1 MDDAVWREA
10 RRVDQLGDANQQVL
24 VRTQELRRA
33 QGDRDFHKGRADSLE
48 IGLASHL
55 EQVNTWRA
63 QLEVRLQSLQDE
75 LAHARMT
82 QTAPVH
88 IGAPADVRVRIPVI
102 GDMETTVELRVDVP
116 GVVLARAA
124 QQAVVKA
131 RERAM

>member
-1 MDDAVWREA
+1 M
-10 RRVDQLGDANQQVL
+10 L
-24 VRTQELRRA
+24 TQELRRA

-124 QQAVVKA
+124 QQAVGSLGETVFLMVTLDPVGLGDDP
-131 RERAM
+131 ERMST